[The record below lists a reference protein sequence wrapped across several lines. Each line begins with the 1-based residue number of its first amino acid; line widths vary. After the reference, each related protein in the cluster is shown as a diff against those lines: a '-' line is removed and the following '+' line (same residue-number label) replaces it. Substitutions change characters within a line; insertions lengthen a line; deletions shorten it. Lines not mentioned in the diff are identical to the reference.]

1 MRVLIIAFHPRTMTP
16 YSKLYEDTLKEN
28 NVEYDIVFWDRFSNG
43 ELEHVGN
50 EYIIHKI
57 CTLGGSKWKKIM
69 PMFFFRRY
77 VKKILNNTSY
87 DKLIIL
93 NTLPA
98 VLLSDILMRKY
109 KEKYIFDIR
118 DYTYERYHFY
128 KKRVDL
134 LIENS
139 FMTSISSRGFMRFLN
154 KNNKIFLNHNISN
167 IKSRDAFQIENLKQ
181 KNNINIGFLGVLR
194 YEKENKNLIINL
206 KGSLKYRLFYIGR
219 KYPEV
224 DFEQFCKSNGVRNC
238 FFFGAFENDEKPLL
252 YKKIDIINAI
262 YGNSSLEVSCA
273 LPNKLY
279 DCLIFKRP
287 LIASKGTF
295 LGEIVEKYHLGF
307 CVDKLDN
314 IEKMLDEYISQF
326 DKDKFESYTSILL
339 EEVILDQNK
348 IVEKIKQFVM

>member
-1 MRVLIIAFHPRTMTP
+1 
-16 YSKLYEDTLKEN
+16 
-28 NVEYDIVFWDRFSNG
+28 
-43 ELEHVGN
+43 
-50 EYIIHKI
+50 
-57 CTLGGSKWKKIM
+57 
-69 PMFFFRRY
+69 
-77 VKKILNNTSY
+77 
-87 DKLIIL
+87 
-93 NTLPA
+93 
-98 VLLSDILMRKY
+98 
-109 KEKYIFDIR
+109 
-118 DYTYERYHFY
+118 
-128 KKRVDL
+128 
-134 LIENS
+134 
-139 FMTSISSRGFMRFLN
+139 MRFLN

-194 YEKENKNLIINL
+194 YEKENKSLIINL
-206 KGSLKYRLFYIGR
+206 KESLKYRLFYIGR

-252 YKKIDIINAI
+252 YKKIDIINSI